1 MSGLPHLGISSN
13 VYPLEAVDVAR
24 LADYAGEAIPEA
36 ALPEDDIIIYI
47 RPDGPDVLLRGR
59 ALVTSAVATG
69 DVQATVDVRVVFKPA
84 IAKWNLLA
92 TVVRVLRNKYRYH
105 GTGVYHIATQ
115 TVREMGLERMIRS
128 IEHPQP
134 RKNKDRQASMKRLLE
149 SLRTRG
155 YDDTRPINIQICRTL
170 GRTDSLRQ
178 GHHRVSACLACG
190 VTRMAVSFCAAGALP
205 RELGGNRE

>member
-1 MSGLPHLGISSN
+1 MRGLPHLGISSY

-24 LADYAGEAIPEA
+24 LADYDGEAIPEA
-36 ALPEDDIIIYI
+36 ALPDDDIIIYI

-69 DVQATVDVRVVFKPA
+69 DVQATVNVRVVFKPA

-92 TVVRVLRNKYRYH
+92 TLVRVLRNKYRYH

-115 TVREMGLERMIRS
+115 AVRDMGLERAIRTLDN
-128 IEHPQP
+128 PQL
-134 RKNKDRQASMKRLLE
+134 RKNKDRAASMKRLAE

-155 YDDTRPINIQICRTL
+155 YDDTRPINVQICRTM
-170 GRTDSLRQ
+170 GRKDSLRQ

-190 VTRMAVSFCAAGALP
+190 VARMAVSFCAAGAWP

>member
-105 GTGVYHIATQ
+105 GTGVYHIAAQ
-115 TVREMGLERMIRS
+115 TVRDMGIERAIRTFD
-128 IEHPQP
+128 HPQK
-134 RKNKDRQASMKRLLE
+134 RKNQDRAMSMRKLVE

-155 YDDTRPINIQICRTL
+155 YDDTRPITVQVCRTL

-178 GHHRVSACLACG
+178 GHHRVSLCLSCG
-190 VTRMAVSFCAAGALP
+190 VPRMAMRFSAAGALP
-205 RELGGNRE
+205 REIGGNCV